1 MQALE
6 LKVPPPVLMLLFA
19 VTMWLLSMS
28 APSLTLALP
37 WRIPVALILWSAGI
51 AIALA
56 ALFEFLR
63 AKTTVNPLSP
73 EAASAIVTSG
83 IYRYS
88 RNPMYV
94 GLLLALLGWSVWLS
108 HLLPFALLPFFILY
122 INRFQIEPEERA
134 LSAKFGGLFRDY
146 RHSVRRWL

>member
-63 AKTTVNPLSP
+63 AKTTVNPLTP
-73 EAASAIVTSG
+73 EAAAAMVTSG

-94 GLLLALLGWSVWLS
+94 GLLLALIGWDVWLS
-108 HLLPFALLPFFILY
+108 HLLAFALLPFFILY

-134 LSAKFGGLFRDY
+134 LSTKFGGLFRDY
-146 RHSVRRWL
+146 RRSVRRWL

>member
-6 LKVPPPVLMLLFA
+6 LKVPPPAVALLFA
-19 VTMWLLSMS
+19 VTMWLLSVS
-28 APSLTLALP
+28 APSLALTLP
-37 WRIPVALILWSAGI
+37 WRTLVAFILWSAGL

-56 ALFEFLR
+56 GLFEFRR
-63 AKTTVNPLSP
+63 AKTTVNPLTP
-73 EAASAIVTSG
+73 ESASAIVTSG

-108 HLLPFALLPFFILY
+108 HLLAFALLPLFVLY

-134 LSAKFGGLFRDY
+134 LSVKFGGLFRDY
-146 RHSVRRWL
+146 RRSVRRWF

>member
-6 LKVPPPVLMLLFA
+6 LKVPPPAVALLFA
-19 VTMWLLSMS
+19 VTMWLLSAS
-28 APSLTLALP
+28 APSLALTFP
-37 WRIPVALILWSAGI
+37 WRTLVAFILWSVGI

-56 ALFEFLR
+56 GLFEFLR

-134 LSAKFGGLFRDY
+134 LSTKFGGLFRDY
-146 RHSVRRWL
+146 RRSVRRWL

>member
-108 HLLPFALLPFFILY
+108 HL
-122 INRFQIEPEERA
+122 
-134 LSAKFGGLFRDY
+134 
-146 RHSVRRWL
+146 

>member
-1 MQALE
+1 
-6 LKVPPPVLMLLFA
+6 
-19 VTMWLLSMS
+19 
-28 APSLTLALP
+28 
-37 WRIPVALILWSAGI
+37 VALILWSAGI

-134 LSAKFGGLFRDY
+134 LSVKFGGLYRDY
-146 RHSVRRWL
+146 RRSVRRWF

>member
-6 LKVPPPVLMLLFA
+6 LKVPPPAVALLFA
-19 VTMWLLSMS
+19 VTMWLLSAS
-28 APSLTLALP
+28 APSLALTFP
-37 WRIPVALILWSAGI
+37 WRTLVAFILWSVGF

-56 ALFEFLR
+56 GLFEFLR

-94 GLLLALLGWSVWLS
+94 GLLLALLGWLS

-134 LSAKFGGLFRDY
+134 LSVKFGGLYRDY
-146 RHSVRRWL
+146 RRSVRRWF

>member
-6 LKVPPPVLMLLFA
+6 LKVPPPAVALLFA
-19 VTMWLLSMS
+19 VTMWLLSAS

-37 WRIPVALILWSAGI
+37 WRTLVAFILWSVGI

-56 ALFEFLR
+56 GLFEFLR

-134 LSAKFGGLFRDY
+134 LSVKFGGLYRDY
-146 RHSVRRWL
+146 RRSVRRWF